1 MLDIRTT
8 ADGVEFKVCVIPR
21 ASKTEVV
28 GSIDG
33 MLKVRLKTP
42 PVDGAANEELIKF
55 LAKVLGVSKGNIEII
70 SGQTSR
76 TKRLRVAGIT
86 AAELEKAVH
95 RTSDVRLSVRKSS

>member
-8 ADGVEFKVCVIPR
+8 ADGVEFKVRVIPR

-28 GSIDG
+28 GSIEG
-33 MLKVRLKTP
+33 MLKVRLKAP
-42 PVDGAANEELIKF
+42 PVDGAANEELIKS

>member
-8 ADGVEFKVCVIPR
+8 ADGVEFKVRVIPR

-33 MLKVRLKTP
+33 MLKVRLKAP
-42 PVDGAANEELIKF
+42 PVDGAANEELIKS